1 MDSSDLTHLQGF
13 VLLNICSCTRALTQE
28 LQAEVNAH
36 RKHLNHI
43 LKKGR
48 SLAKSNKSEREE
60 VLQRCG
66 CFFCHQ
72 KKVSC
77 ALVHC
82 SESILR

>member
-1 MDSSDLTHLQGF
+1 MDSSDLTHSQGC
-13 VLLNICSCTRALTQE
+13 VLLNICSCTRVLTQE

-48 SLAKSNKSEREE
+48 SLAKSNKSEREA

-66 CFFCHQ
+66 CLFLSSKRSFMCIG
-72 KKVSC
+72 
-77 ALVHC
+77 AL
-82 SESILR
+82 

>member
-1 MDSSDLTHLQGF
+1 MGSSDLTHLQGC
-13 VLLNICSCTRALTQE
+13 VLLNICSCTHVLTQE

-66 CFFCHQ
+66 WFFFVI
-72 KKVSC
+72 KKKFH
-77 ALVHC
+77 VHC